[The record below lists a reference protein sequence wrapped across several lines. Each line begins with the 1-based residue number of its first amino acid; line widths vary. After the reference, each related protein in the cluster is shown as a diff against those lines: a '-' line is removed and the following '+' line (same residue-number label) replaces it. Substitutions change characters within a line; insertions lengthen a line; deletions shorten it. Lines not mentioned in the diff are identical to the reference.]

1 MDNQGSL
8 INSLS
13 EEIARAR
20 KSHRMYYNGKSGS
33 GDQDYVDDQIR
44 ELASRIREL
53 SRIRLELEELF
64 TATWPN
70 PRSNYHVRK
79 RIPEEVPIL
88 FQAR

>member
-64 TATWPN
+64 
-70 PRSNYHVRK
+70 YGHVAK
-79 RIPEEVPIL
+79 PKE
-88 FQAR
+88 

>member
-33 GDQDYVDDQIR
+33 GDPDYVDDQIR

-64 TATWPN
+64 
-70 PRSNYHVRK
+70 YGHVAK
-79 RIPEEVPIL
+79 PKE
-88 FQAR
+88 